1 MCKSWN
7 WRPLYLDEWRW
18 WVVHTI
24 FFCKYDMLGK
34 CIFWL
39 QNAVEK
45 LPIFLP
51 SWAAMYVVNSFIV
64 IWVLVIGFGF
74 GGWASMANFIKQ
86 VDTFGLFAKCYQ
98 CPPQGP
104 AIPHHWFLHLPY
116 EYTMDT
122 QRASNVP
129 SDMDINQ
136 SNLVWSVSLYFSIW
150 CLFVWL
156 LFSLLIFNA
165 NMWHWI
171 VYS

>member
-1 MCKSWN
+1 MKMVNSTN
-7 WRPLYLDEWRW
+7 Y
-18 WVVHTI
+18 
-24 FFCKYDMLGK
+24 FFGKYDMLGK

-74 GGWASMANFIKQ
+74 GGWASMTNFIKQ

-104 AIPHHWFLHLPY
+104 AIPHHWIFSIYH
-116 EYTMDT
+116 TMHT
-122 QRASNVP
+122 HRASNFP
-129 SDMDINQ
+129 SSITLQIWILISQILTISLFIFLNMMFVCFIVIIIIN
-136 SNLVWSVSLYFSIW
+136 F
-150 CLFVWL
+150 
-156 LFSLLIFNA
+156 
-165 NMWHWI
+165 
-171 VYS
+171 